1 MERSSYSIPL
11 FMFLREAKLH
21 DLVDYIVVSYYLL
34 RSIKEK
40 CVALIVFNESLAGTA
55 IGG

>member
-1 MERSSYSIPL
+1 
-11 FMFLREAKLH
+11 MFLREAKLH